1 MSAFDLQRTAA
12 APGRE
17 AEAPRLTI
25 GLLNN
30 MPDSALCATE
40 RQFDDLLAEAAGPA
54 RVQLRL
60 FALPHVRRGP
70 DALAL
75 MAGRYERAATLAD
88 AGLDGLIVTGLEPQ
102 AADLRDEAYWP
113 DLARV
118 IDWTE
123 TAGLPTVW
131 SCLAAHAAV
140 LRLSNVHRRPLPA
153 KLSGVFASEAVSND
167 PLVAGAPGPILT
179 PHSRLN
185 GLAEADLVL
194 RRYEVLTRSPA
205 AGVDAFVRREGGVAL
220 FLQGHPEY
228 DADTLAREYLRDV
241 ARFLKGQ
248 RPQHPRPPTGYFDA
262 ETESALS
269 ALAGISR
276 AAPNLERLPRYAAAV
291 RTAPRQTWRASAV
304 SLYRNWLAEIAEQ
317 AAAPRAASGFPG
329 SAA

>member
-1 MSAFDLQRTAA
+1 MSGPDTRRTGAR
-12 APGRE
+12 PDWQ
-17 AEAPRLTI
+17 AETPRLII

-40 RQFDDLLAEAAGPA
+40 RQFDDLLAEAAGGA

-70 DALAL
+70 EAHTL
-75 MAGRYERAATLAD
+75 MAGRYERAAAMAS

-123 TAGLPTVW
+123 AVGLPTVW

-153 KLSGVFASEAVSND
+153 KLSGVFASEPVSDD

-185 GLAEADLVL
+185 GLVEADLAL
-194 RRYEVLTRSPA
+194 RGYEVLSRSPG
-205 AGVDAFVRREGGVAL
+205 AGVDAFVRRQGGVAL

-276 AAPNLERLPRYAAAV
+276 AAPSLERLPRYAAAIQ

-304 SLYRNWLAEIAEQ
+304 NLYRNWLAELAGR
-317 AAAPRAASGFPG
+317 AAAPAAARSFP
-329 SAA
+329 AA